1 LTTEAVDTE
10 AREILQLL
18 AQVMA
23 CFKRSGAEPPAELRA
38 AAERANLGPR
48 HAAPLLALSFEDELS
63 VSDLAERLG
72 LSLPTTSQLVGEL
85 SRAGLLE
92 RAEDQRDRRV
102 TLVRLPDAHRE
113 VVQDLLLRQAEPVR
127 RTLERLSPRA
137 RADFVAGMRILAEE
151 SAQTLE
157 S

>member
-1 LTTEAVDTE
+1 
-10 AREILQLL
+10 
-18 AQVMA
+18 
-23 CFKRSGAEPPAELRA
+23 
-38 AAERANLGPR
+38 
-48 HAAPLLALSFEDELS
+48 
-63 VSDLAERLG
+63 VSELAERLG

-92 RAEDQRDRRV
+92 RAEDDRDRRV

-113 VVQDLLLRQAEPVR
+113 LVQDLLLRQAEPVR

-151 SAQTLE
+151 SARTLE